1 MAFRNLYIQSDVH
14 LKIKNE
20 QAFVQKNE
28 ESYTVPLEDI
38 NCICIESQRTNISTY
53 ALKKFIEHDIV
64 LYICDEKHLPTGI
77 LIGTNN
83 YSRQLKNIKMQF
95 ECSKPLNKR
104 IWQDIINV
112 KVRNQSETLRILNNN
127 DNYKRLLDMQKGIT
141 SGDSNNVEAKAAS
154 FYFRENFGNTF
165 NRKIDCI
172 ENACLNYGYAI
183 VRGMIARTLIMY
195 GFEPAIGIFHHNQ
208 LNNFNLADDFIECF
222 RPIVDLYVLK
232 NCDLSQKYLLS
243 KDKQKIFNIVN
254 TLVLIDGKKF
264 NMQGAIEYMI
274 KSYSTSINK
283 KENLIKLPY
292 LIELE
297 EYRYA

>member
-20 QAFVQKNE
+20 QALIQRDE

-38 NCICIESQRTNISTY
+38 NCICIESQRTNITTY
-53 ALKKFIEHDIV
+53 ALKKFVEHDIV

-112 KVRNQSETLRILNNN
+112 KVRNQSETLRILKR
-127 DNYKRLLDMQKGIT
+127 DNYKRLLEMQKGIT
-141 SGDSNNVEAKAAS
+141 SGDTNNVEAKAAS
-154 FYFRENFGNTF
+154 YYFRELFGTAF
-165 NRKIDCI
+165 NRKIECI

-222 RPIVDLYVLK
+222 RPVVDLYVLT
-232 NCDLSQKYLLS
+232 NCDLKQKYLLS
-243 KDKQKIFNIVN
+243 KEKQKIFNIVN
-254 TLVLIDGKKF
+254 CLVLIDGKKF
-264 NMQGAIEYMI
+264 NVQGAIEYMI
-274 KSYSTSINK
+274 KSYSTSMNK

>member
-20 QAFVQKNE
+20 QAFIQKNE

-53 ALKKFIEHDIV
+53 ALKKFVEHDIV

-112 KVRNQSETLRILNNN
+112 KVKNQSETLRILNN

-141 SGDSNNVEAKAAS
+141 SGDSNNVEAKAAA
-154 FYFRENFGNTF
+154 FYFRELFGSRF
-165 NRKIDCI
+165 NRKVDCI

-183 VRGMIARTLIMY
+183 IRGMIARTLIMY

-222 RPIVDLYVLK
+222 RPVVDLYVLM
-232 NCDLSQKYLLS
+232 NCDLKQKYLLS

-254 TLVLIDGKKF
+254 SLVLIDGKKF
-264 NMQGAIEYMI
+264 NIQGAIEYMI

>member
-20 QAFVQKNE
+20 QAFIQKNE

-53 ALKKFIEHDIV
+53 ALKKFVEHDIV

-77 LIGTNN
+77 LVGTNN

-104 IWQDIINV
+104 IWQNIINV
-112 KVRNQSETLRILNNN
+112 KIRNQSETLRILKK
-127 DNYKRLLDMQKGIT
+127 DNYKRLLEMQKGIT
-141 SGDSNNVEAKAAS
+141 SGDSKNIEAKAAS
-154 FYFRENFGNTF
+154 FYFRELFGRTF
-165 NRKIDCI
+165 NRKIECI
-172 ENACLNYGYAI
+172 ENACLNYGYSI
-183 VRGMIARTLIMY
+183 IRGMIARTLIMY

-222 RPIVDLYVLK
+222 RPVVDLYILT
-232 NCDLSQKYLLS
+232 NCDLNQNYLLS
-243 KDKQKIFNIVN
+243 KEKQKIFNIVN
-254 TLVLIDGKKF
+254 CLVLIDGKKF
-264 NMQGAIEYMI
+264 NIQGAIEYMI

-297 EYRYA
+297 EYGYA

>member
-20 QAFVQKNE
+20 QAFIQKNE

-53 ALKKFIEHDIV
+53 ALKKFVEHDIV

-112 KVRNQSETLRILNNN
+112 KVRNQSEKLRILKK
-127 DNYKRLLDMQKGIT
+127 DNYKRLLEMQKGIT
-141 SGDSNNVEAKAAS
+141 SGDSKNIEAKAAS
-154 FYFRENFGNTF
+154 FYFRELFGRTF
-165 NRKIDCI
+165 NRKIECI
-172 ENACLNYGYAI
+172 ENACLNYGYSI
-183 VRGMIARTLIMY
+183 IRGMIARTLIMY

-222 RPIVDLYVLK
+222 RPVVDLYILT
-232 NCDLSQKYLLS
+232 NCDLNQNYLLS
-243 KDKQKIFNIVN
+243 KEKQKIFNIVN
-254 TLVLIDGKKF
+254 CLVLIDGKKF
-264 NMQGAIEYMI
+264 NIQGAIEYMI